1 MTTTKKRILI
11 ALGCVAL
18 VPVLAIASLVAIR
31 EPPDGPRVEVAPGVV
46 GVETG
51 GAYAWIVRTS
61 RGAVLVDAGMDAG
74 GAAILAELK
83 AQAIPPEQVR
93 AVLLTHGH
101 PDHYAAATLFPKAM
115 VVAGAGD
122 LTMIRGDKS
131 HYPTFGRIVSAVVPL
146 PRAPSVVAPVR
157 GGEQLRF
164 DEAEF
169 TVIAMPGHS
178 PGSVMYLFKDVL
190 FTGDSL
196 LRKKGGVAV
205 PPSLFSYDAVANRAS
220 LRALEPLSFTT
231 IADGHTGVTAGAKD
245 KLRRLLSNQ

>member
-18 VPVLAIASLVAIR
+18 IPVLAIAALVAIR
-31 EPPDGPRVEVAPGVV
+31 ETPDGPRVEAAPGVV

-51 GAYAWIVRTS
+51 GAYAWIVRTPN
-61 RGAVLVDAGMDAG
+61 GAVLVDAGMDAA
-74 GAAILAELK
+74 GAALLAELK
-83 AQAIPPEQVR
+83 AQAIAPDQVR

-146 PRAPSVVAPVR
+146 PPPPSVVAPVR

-169 TVIAMPGHS
+169 TVISTPGHS

-196 LRKKGGVAV
+196 LRKQDGVSV
-205 PPSLFSYDAVANRAS
+205 PPSLFSDDAAANLAS
-220 LRALEPLSFTT
+220 LRALEPLPFTT
-231 IADGHTGVTAGAKD
+231 IADGHVGATPGAKE
-245 KLRRLLSNQ
+245 KLGRLLSGR